1 MAQPPVRLFLFDGT
15 CGAFTQAPRVLKSV
29 KNKKPMLFTSRAWV
43 SASKE
48 VSDYIAFPMPRVSD
62 PIPGLEDW
70 GYRLPNV
77 SGVAARHWAS
87 RKLLLV
93 IDLSMEINSLKL
105 KLMLR
110 CEYTMRIHNR

>member
-1 MAQPPVRLFLFDGT
+1 MYLSRSALHFRLGWEALPS
-15 CGAFTQAPRVLKSV
+15 FTARLEKMTRRRCRIAWHNLLKSV

-48 VSDYIAFPMPRVSD
+48 VGDYIAFPMPRVSD
-62 PIPGLEDW
+62 PDPGLEDW

-87 RKLLLV
+87 R
-93 IDLSMEINSLKL
+93 ESL
-105 KLMLR
+105 
-110 CEYTMRIHNR
+110 